1 MIRVVFIRMHCFQ
14 MSLKLLFPGSVE
26 LAMLAFDT
34 FSFRRHPRSLDMHTL
49 HVTLHLVVARQQLST
64 DGTWNLLPTLQ
75 LLHLVHVFHPLC
87 LAYAIL
93 NVEVKVPLLNKVLVA
108 MGTWNCNTAVLP
120 LFVFFQINAR
130 LEHLDAKVTVKTQVH
145 MCSLNVSLEMD
156 FA

>member
-1 MIRVVFIRMHCFQ
+1 MHMF
-14 MSLKLLFPGSVE
+14 
-26 LAMLAFDT
+26 
-34 FSFRRHPRSLDMHTL
+34 
-49 HVTLHLVVARQQLST
+49 HVTLHLVVACQKFST
-64 DGTWNLLPTLQ
+64 DGAWNLLPTLQ

-108 MGTWNCNTAVLP
+108 MGTWNCNTAVLSF
-120 LFVFFQINAR
+120 FVLFQINAR

-145 MCSLNVSLEMD
+145 MCSFNVSLEMD